1 MVLHPSLTCYI
12 TLRCIRNSEIHHEQG
27 TVIHMSSQQEES
39 PVQKRFHLKVTYY
52 RRRLIWGWHIIGVLP
67 RPSGATMVLFAN
79 ALSLVV
85 PGSFA
90 LTSAIVVHS
99 LLQLDVH
106 KVYWM
111 YTKFSAIG
119 CQQYLVLPPVHRE
132 QHFPVRNCTLVVVAA
147 SYCSPVGSEMN
158 VISIAA

>member
-12 TLRCIRNSEIHHEQG
+12 TLRCIRNSEIHHKQA

-111 YTKFSAIG
+111 YTKFGAIG
-119 CQQYLVLPPVHRE
+119 CQQYLVSPPVHRE
-132 QHFPVRNCTLVVVAA
+132 QYFPVRNCTLVAS
-147 SYCSPVGSEMN
+147 SYCSPVDSEMN

>member
-12 TLRCIRNSEIHHEQG
+12 TWRCIRNSEIHHEQG

-85 PGSFA
+85 GGSFA

-119 CQQYLVLPPVHRE
+119 CRQYLFTESNISQLEIAHLYRPLIAVQLTVRWMSLVLLH
-132 QHFPVRNCTLVVVAA
+132 NCVLL
-147 SYCSPVGSEMN
+147 
-158 VISIAA
+158 

>member
-1 MVLHPSLTCYI
+1 M
-12 TLRCIRNSEIHHEQG
+12 
-27 TVIHMSSQQEES
+27 
-39 PVQKRFHLKVTYY
+39 
-52 RRRLIWGWHIIGVLP
+52 LP